1 MTTRTHDDFLGIDE
15 DEAID
20 RGYDSEEKVAESK
33 GRSVK
38 RRRTADQDF
47 FGLES
52 DHEDS
57 DSENEDHLSRTDIK
71 SKGRKSTQPES
82 EEEEEEEEEENDD
95 KETKTNLVNKKTKLT
110 KPLSTKPPKASA
122 KKKKP
127 GIIYL
132 ASLPPYL
139 KPGALKAMLEARGF
153 EPITKTFL
161 SPLVLTD
168 SRKRGNKRKM
178 FTDGWVEFASKRT
191 AKICAETLNATIVG
205 GRKGGWYHDD
215 IWNMKYLSGFK
226 WDNLMEQQRRERAER
241 EARTRMQDIRAQK
254 EEKMFLAGVEAGR
267 VADGMAKKREEK
279 RKRSDTGKEG
289 EVLAKAPQALRRRFV
304 QNDVVKAKEGQ
315 GAIRDD
321 AKRVLGKIF

>member
-1 MTTRTHDDFLGIDE
+1 MTTRTHDDFLGIDD
-15 DEAID
+15 DEAVD

-33 GRSVK
+33 GRAVK

-52 DHEDS
+52 DHEES
-57 DSENEDHLSRTDIK
+57 DGEDEEQLSRTDIK
-71 SKGRKSTQPES
+71 GKGRKSRQTES
-82 EEEEEEEEEENDD
+82 EEEENDD
-95 KETKTNLVNKKTKLT
+95 KQTTTNLIVKKTKPT
-110 KPLSTKPPKASA
+110 KPLSTKALKASA

-161 SPLVLTD
+161 SPLVLSD

-267 VADGMAKKREEK
+267 VADGMARKREEK
-279 RKRSDTGKEG
+279 RQRLETSKDG
-289 EVLAKAPQALRRRFV
+289 LMMAKAPQALRRRFV
-304 QNDVVKAKEGQ
+304 QNDVVKAKEDQ
-315 GAIRDD
+315 GAIKED

>member
-1 MTTRTHDDFLGIDE
+1 MTTRTHDDFLGIDD

-33 GRSVK
+33 GRAVK
-38 RRRTADQDF
+38 RRRTADRDF

-52 DHEDS
+52 DHEES
-57 DSENEDHLSRTDIK
+57 DSEDEEQRSRPDIK
-71 SKGRKSTQPES
+71 GKGRKSRQTES
-82 EEEEEEEEEENDD
+82 EAEEEEEANDD
-95 KETKTNLVNKKTKLT
+95 KETTTAVVDKKTKPT

-127 GIIYL
+127 GIIYF

-161 SPLVLTD
+161 SPLVLSD

-226 WDNLMEQQRRERAER
+226 WDDLMEQQRRERAER

-267 VADGMAKKREEK
+267 VADGMARKREEK
-279 RKRSDTGKEG
+279 RKRLDTGKE
-289 EVLAKAPQALRRRFV
+289 EAVLAKAPQALRRRFV
-304 QNDVVKAKEGQ
+304 QNDVVKAKEDQ
-315 GAIRDD
+315 QAIRED